1 MATKSCPSCMA
12 DVPVEAFRCKHCFH
26 DFNAT
31 PKKSGGPL
39 VLLGF
44 LAAMLAVGGG
54 VMAWIH
60 ENRSQE
66 TSLVDDETKS
76 IIFTRKS
83 ASGVET
89 ERIPFDSV
97 KQVEYVIGGS
107 NAMFEIVA
115 VTTDDRRYS
124 IKYSE
129 KQIKGDAVM
138 ISRLMKKDLVE
149 VQLLKTFAD

>member
-1 MATKSCPSCMA
+1 
-12 DVPVEAFRCKHCFH
+12 
-26 DFNAT
+26 
-31 PKKSGGPL
+31 
-39 VLLGF
+39 
-44 LAAMLAVGGG
+44 MLAVGGG

-89 ERIPFDSV
+89 ERVTFDRV
-97 KQVEYVIGGS
+97 KQVEYVIGGE

-115 VTTDDRRYS
+115 VTNDESRYS
-124 IKYSE
+124 IKYSDKHLKTE
-129 KQIKGDAVM
+129 AM
-138 ISRLMKKDLVE
+138 TISRLMKKDLVE
-149 VQLLKTFAD
+149 VQKLRTFAD

>member
-1 MATKSCPSCMA
+1 MA
-12 DVPVEAFRCKHCFH
+12 DVPVEAFRCKHCFS
-26 DFNAT
+26 DFNTA
-31 PKKSGGPL
+31 PKERNGPL

-54 VMAWIH
+54 TMAWIH
-60 ENRSQE
+60 ETRSQE

-89 ERIPFDSV
+89 ERVPFDSV
-97 KQVEYVIGGS
+97 KQLEYVIGGS
-107 NAMFEIVA
+107 NAMFELVA
-115 VTTDDRRYS
+115 VTSDDRRYS

-129 KQIKGDAVM
+129 KQIKGDAVV

>member
-31 PKKSGGPL
+31 PKKNGGPL
-39 VLLGF
+39 ILLGF

-107 NAMFEIVA
+107 SAMFEIVA

>member
-12 DVPVEAFRCKHCFH
+12 EVPVEAFRCKHCFH
-26 DFNAT
+26 DFHAA
-31 PKKSGGPL
+31 PKKRGGPII
-39 VLLGF
+39 LLAF
-44 LAAMLAVGGG
+44 FAVMLAGGGG

-60 ENRSQE
+60 ETRAQE

-89 ERIPFDSV
+89 ERIAFDRV
-97 KQVEYVIGGS
+97 KQVEYVIGGD

-115 VTTDDRRYS
+115 VTLDDGRYS

-129 KQIKGDAVM
+129 KQIKGDAQQ
-138 ISRLMKKDLVE
+138 IARLMKKDLVE
-149 VQLLKTFAD
+149 VQKLKTFAD

>member
-1 MATKSCPSCMA
+1 MATKNCPSCTA

-26 DFNAT
+26 DFHAA
-31 PKKSGGPL
+31 PKERGGPL
-39 VLLGF
+39 ILLGF

-60 ENRSQE
+60 ETRSQE

-89 ERIPFDSV
+89 ERVTFDSI
-97 KQVEYVIGGS
+97 KQLEYIIGGD

-115 VTTDDRRYS
+115 VTADERRYS
-124 IKYSE
+124 IKYSD
-129 KQIKGDAVM
+129 KQLKGEAGT
-138 ISRLMKKDLVE
+138 ISRLMGKDLVE
-149 VQLLKTFAD
+149 VQKLRTFAD